1 MYAVRKRL
9 PEDKAKSEE
18 KKQRARRIDEMTR
31 QKIERDDQI
40 EELESKRRQKRDDN
54 DRDDCSRSPALITS
68 DNEETGEFFTTD
80 QRRNEIKKVMLLQQ
94 QTSAAIL
101 IQAVY
106 RAKHARDIVDH
117 MMKEQH
123 SAVLIQAMIRGK
135 KARLRVQEIRVTGF
149 TNMSVWRPQQNDTTT
164 TTGDANS
171 ALDTL
176 DPRNVRKTSTKLRRY
191 HYQNIGEHHSHYA
204 VHTCGIHIDHSCR
217 KWIFRVAESQQFIFA
232 INILILIDCTLQAYF
247 FQTKRNQNISNLL
260 NNNINDR
267 WIFNMFEIIATV
279 IYFIEMIIKM
289 AAYGVNCRYTKSYF
303 NSWWNILDMIVF
315 IISLLSLLEIFNHL
329 EFVMY
334 VLVLT

>member
-54 DRDDCSRSPALITS
+54 DRDQS
-68 DNEETGEFFTTD
+68 NFFKTD
-80 QRRNEIKKVMLLQQ
+80 QRRNEIENVILQQ

-135 KARLRVQEIRVTGF
+135 KARLRVQEIRVT
-149 TNMSVWRPQQNDTTT
+149 
-164 TTGDANS
+164 
-171 ALDTL
+171 
-176 DPRNVRKTSTKLRRY
+176 
-191 HYQNIGEHHSHYA
+191 
-204 VHTCGIHIDHSCR
+204 
-217 KWIFRVAESQQFIFA
+217 
-232 INILILIDCTLQAYF
+232 
-247 FQTKRNQNISNLL
+247 
-260 NNNINDR
+260 
-267 WIFNMFEIIATV
+267 
-279 IYFIEMIIKM
+279 
-289 AAYGVNCRYTKSYF
+289 
-303 NSWWNILDMIVF
+303 
-315 IISLLSLLEIFNHL
+315 
-329 EFVMY
+329 
-334 VLVLT
+334 